1 MQKTYTVDCFSHKTR
16 KNNGEK
22 PKYRL
27 KNGIPSIIPESRW
40 DLVQE
45 LLKQPRRKSKSTSE
59 IFVPKLYIKK
69 LKSGKLRDFV
79 VLDTSWKSED
89 IHEVLK

>member
-27 KNGIPSIIPESRW
+27 KNRIPSIIPESRW
-40 DLVQE
+40 DSVQE

-59 IFVPKLYIKK
+59 IFVP
-69 LKSGKLRDFV
+69 
-79 VLDTSWKSED
+79 
-89 IHEVLK
+89 

>member
-1 MQKTYTVDCFSHKTR
+1 MS
-16 KNNGEK
+16 
-22 PKYRL
+22 
-27 KNGIPSIIPESRW
+27 IPSIIPESRW

-59 IFVPKLYIKK
+59 ILVPKLYIKK

-79 VLDTSWKSED
+79 VLDPSWKSED
-89 IHEVLK
+89 IQEVFK